1 MLPNFKSVGGTTG
14 LIGKVGLAGK
24 ATVIPTSLISLGSFS
39 PIFHVPY
46 YFSRACAIGLRD
58 TVVVTGGTLS
68 NGVVWRPGA
77 RVQVYSLDGAQERLP
92 DMNTARDEHACGHYV
107 KDDKMVNHN
116 NLCLGDHTVQ
126 SSDPCL

>member
-1 MLPNFKSVGGTTG
+1 M
-14 LIGKVGLAGK
+14 
-24 ATVIPTSLISLGSFS
+24 
-39 PIFHVPY
+39 
-46 YFSRACAIGLRD
+46 
-58 TVVVTGGTLS
+58 VVTGGTLS

-126 SSDPCL
+126 SSDPYL